1 MTALN
6 DRYPEPFV
14 GLDFKTGRSI
24 VNQAFY
30 ITEHDEPTEAD
41 LWEARPM
48 PRLPRCHR
56 HSLDLIFDSRRH
68 E

>member
-41 LWEARPM
+41 LWEARRFLTVSSVPGN
-48 PRLPRCHR
+48 
-56 HSLDLIFDSRRH
+56 
-68 E
+68 